1 MSHKWE
7 DCKEAR
13 MHLLCHHVAAV
24 NTSMPM
30 TDVKLHK
37 NLEIRYG
44 TKKRDARKRLV
55 HASMLMQP
63 SQATE
68 WTHVLCHYMETNG
81 KMANRSVALPELG
94 LSASGQMLQAT
105 SQRSVAIVPGIPWIL
120 QLYTFIKLH
129 QQPNT
134 KTRHQKPPQK
144 PYYSPS
150 GCTSTGP
157 LMASYIIIILTLE
170 NGILRP

>member
-1 MSHKWE
+1 
-7 DCKEAR
+7 

-55 HASMLMQP
+55 RASMLMQP
-63 SQATE
+63 PQATE
-68 WTHVLCHYMETNG
+68 WIHVLCHYMETNG
-81 KMANRSVALPELG
+81 KMANRSVASPEPWP
-94 LSASGQMLQAT
+94 SASGQMLQAT
-105 SQRSVAIVPGIPWIL
+105 SQRSVAAVPIIPWIL
-120 QLYTFIKLH
+120 QLYTFIKPH

-134 KTRHQKPPQK
+134 KTRHQKPHR
-144 PYYSPS
+144 S
-150 GCTSTGP
+150 
-157 LMASYIIIILTLE
+157 LIIHPAVVRVLAFDGHLYNHHSRSRKWDPEAIAWFVL
-170 NGILRP
+170 